1 MKINN
6 QNFSVASTIH
16 GWCKTAIR
24 TQSPALS
31 CTIGPSRVFIWR
43 VPIGSLLFSPFF
55 LIAYRDDFGLAT
67 LRTKALLNISH
78 FLFLSIDL
86 TVVCSV
92 KVFYHI
98 YSPTGNKQLTEIWY
112 YTGLNQTDCHQEVT
126 ILRPNVSTLLSS
138 TFNQGWK
145 PVSLSTPQRRPKSQT
160 RWKHN
165 VFIASVIEIQMTAI
179 LSNADSDVRESVDP
193 CNTSLTRFFSQIR
206 YIKVMLCCSFYIY
219 NIPDMPW
226 NAQMA
231 FIF

>member
-126 ILRPNVSTLLSS
+126 FLDPTFRHSCLVPLIRGESLYPLALRKGGRNLKLDGSTM
-138 TFNQGWK
+138 F
-145 PVSLSTPQRRPKSQT
+145 SLHRWLKYKWQRYLAMQTLMFASWLTLVTPA
-160 RWKHN
+160 WLN
-165 VFIASVIEIQMTAI
+165 
-179 LSNADSDVRESVDP
+179 
-193 CNTSLTRFFSQIR
+193 FSR
-206 YIKVMLCCSFYIY
+206 K
-219 NIPDMPW
+219 
-226 NAQMA
+226 
-231 FIF
+231 

>member
-1 MKINN
+1 M
-6 QNFSVASTIH
+6 
-16 GWCKTAIR
+16 
-24 TQSPALS
+24 
-31 CTIGPSRVFIWR
+31 
-43 VPIGSLLFSPFF
+43 
-55 LIAYRDDFGLAT
+55 FG
-67 LRTKALLNISH
+67 KS
-78 FLFLSIDL
+78 FLSYLFPHRKQTTHWNLILHWFKPDWL
-86 TVVCSV
+86 
-92 KVFYHI
+92 
-98 YSPTGNKQLTEIWY
+98 SPRGY
-112 YTGLNQTDCHQEVT
+112 

-179 LSNADSDVRESVDP
+179 LSNADSDVRELVDP
-193 CNTSLTRFFSQIR
+193 CNTSLTKFFSQIR

>member
-1 MKINN
+1 MYSFGAFPLAPCSFLLCYDCISWWLWFGDT
-6 QNFSVASTIH
+6 QNKSVLKRISFS
-16 GWCKTAIR
+16 
-24 TQSPALS
+24 LS
-31 CTIGPSRVFIWR
+31 
-43 VPIGSLLFSPFF
+43 
-55 LIAYRDDFGLAT
+55 
-67 LRTKALLNISH
+67 LN
-78 FLFLSIDL
+78 L